1 MKRIIFNSLLIMVL
15 SLTACSNETKSYSKG
30 IYLLLDTSGT
40 YTRELEKANEI
51 IKYFLSQLEAGDT
64 FAVARIDSGSFS
76 EKDIIAKATFDA
88 RPSVSNNQKREFS
101 RAVESFIKT
110 VKSSAYTD
118 ISGGMLQGIEYL
130 NESMSGEKT
139 IFIFSDLKEEL
150 PKGYVRDVRFDLN
163 GYTVVAINATKLRS
177 DNINPAEYMDRLS
190 HWQNLV
196 QSSGGEWSVINDL
209 DREDALML

>member
-1 MKRIIFNSLLIMVL
+1 MKRFILKGLFIMAL
-15 SLTACSNETKSYSKG
+15 SLTACSNETQNYSKG

-40 YTRELEKANEI
+40 YTKELEKANEI
-51 IKYFLSQLEAGDT
+51 IKYLLSQLEAGDT

-76 EKDIIAKATFDA
+76 EKDIIAKATFDG

-101 RAVESFIKT
+101 RSVETFVRT

-130 NESMSGEKT
+130 NESGSGKKT

-163 GYTVVAINATKLRS
+163 NYNVVAINVTKLRT
-177 DNINPAEYMDRLS
+177 DNVNPAEYMDRLS
-190 HWQNLV
+190 HWQDLV
-196 QSSGGEWSVINDL
+196 QSNGGEWIVINDL
-209 DREDALML
+209 DREDALLL